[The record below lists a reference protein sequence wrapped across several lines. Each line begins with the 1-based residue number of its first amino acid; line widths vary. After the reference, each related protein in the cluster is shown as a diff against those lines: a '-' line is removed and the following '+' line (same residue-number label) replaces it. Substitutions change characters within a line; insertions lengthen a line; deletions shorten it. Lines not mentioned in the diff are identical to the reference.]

1 MLRYFGRLQAQDF
14 KVCGSA
20 FRPPLQEMGFRGGF
34 SSIRLSKPHLLFPLP
49 HFHTFAFLLPLKAP
63 PPVLFVQNLLP
74 WPPTFSLPAFHL
86 PPLSSPTSTLPPTT
100 AAPSSVIQLFV
111 ECCSRQSKAGNQL
124 EPYTLLGGSWDLVS
138 KVISTLIGVISIVT
152 LIITL
157 VTRSQD
163 PLSKLYKTPKH

>member
-86 PPLSSPTSTLPPTT
+86 PPLSSPTSTLPPPTCHC
-100 AAPSSVIQLFV
+100 SSQQRDPIVCRMLLSTGKDETNWNPTPNV
-111 ECCSRQSKAGNQL
+111 EDHG
-124 EPYTLLGGSWDLVS
+124 T
-138 KVISTLIGVISIVT
+138 
-152 LIITL
+152 
-157 VTRSQD
+157 
-163 PLSKLYKTPKH
+163 